1 MRREHIVKSEDYIKW
16 LKSLGCVFY
25 CAFDGVT
32 GTNDLINNVPLTLS
46 GNGSIY
52 YEPSL
57 DMYSITTSSSQGQD
71 IGYWDNGIGKDTF
84 PNDDFSV
91 LYTAQKITTT
101 RGKSMHGVTPY
112 SDNFRTCQAL
122 AMLYNSTGIVT
133 EWPSTVTKVASS
145 FSTTNGWRRYY
156 QNGVLSGEYAVFTQY
171 QPSNW
176 VTSGNHLCLARTPV
190 DSNSAHRSVSL
201 YIGKTYIFN
210 TALDLQTIRKIQG
223 YE

>member
-46 GNGSIY
+46 GNGSIS

-57 DMYSITTSSSQGQD
+57 DMFSITTSSSQGQD
-71 IGYWDNGIGKDTF
+71 IGYWDNGIGKNTF
-84 PNDDFSV
+84 PNDDFTT

-101 RGKSMHGVTPY
+101 SGKSMHGVTPY

-122 AMLYNSTGIVT
+122 DMLYNSTGNVAD
-133 EWPSTVTKVASS
+133 WPSTVTKVACS
-145 FSTTNGWRRYY
+145 FSTTNSWRRYY
-156 QNGVLSGEYAVFTQY
+156 QNGALFVEYAIFAQF

-190 DSNSAHRSVSL
+190 DSNSTHRGVSL
-201 YIGKTYIFN
+201 YIGETYIFN
-210 TALDLQTIRKIQG
+210 TALDIQTIRKIQG

>member
-46 GNGSIY
+46 GNGSIS

-57 DMYSITTSSSQGQD
+57 DMYSITTPSSQGQD
-71 IGYWDNGIGKDTF
+71 IGYWDNGIGKTTF
-84 PNDDFSV
+84 NNDDFSA
-91 LYTAQKITTT
+91 LYTVQKITTT
-101 RGKSMHGVTPY
+101 SGKSMHGVTPY

-122 AMLYNSTGIVT
+122 DMLYNSTGNVA

-145 FSTTNGWRRYY
+145 FSTTNGWRRFY
-156 QNGVLSGEYAVFTQY
+156 QNGALYLD
-171 QPSNW
+171 
-176 VTSGNHLCLARTPV
+176 TS
-190 DSNSAHRSVSL
+190 
-201 YIGKTYIFN
+201 IF
-210 TALDLQTIRKIQG
+210 A
-223 YE
+223 

>member
-1 MRREHIVKSEDYIKW
+1 MRREHTKLDNYIDW

-25 CAFDGVT
+25 CAFDGVN

-46 GNGSIY
+46 GNGSIS

-57 DMYSITTSSSQGQD
+57 DMYSITTPSSQGQD
-71 IGYWDNGIGKDTF
+71 IGYWDNGIGKTTF
-84 PNDDFSV
+84 NNDDFSAI
-91 LYTAQKITTT
+91 YTAKKITTT
-101 RGKSMHGVTPY
+101 NGKSMHGVTPY
-112 SDNFRTCQAL
+112 SNNFRTCQAL
-122 AMLYNSTGIVT
+122 DMLYNSTGNVT

-156 QNGVLSGEYAVFTQY
+156 QNGALFVEYAIFAQY

-176 VTSGNHLCLARTPV
+176 VTSGNRLCLARTPV
-190 DSNSAHRSVSL
+190 DSNSTHREVSL
-201 YIGKTYIFN
+201 HIGETYIFN
-210 TALDLQTIRKIQG
+210 VALDLQTIRKIQG